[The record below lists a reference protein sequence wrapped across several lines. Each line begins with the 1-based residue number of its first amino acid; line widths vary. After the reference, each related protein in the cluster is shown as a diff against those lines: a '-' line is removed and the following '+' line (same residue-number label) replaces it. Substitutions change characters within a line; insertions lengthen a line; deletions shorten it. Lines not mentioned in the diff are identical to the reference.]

1 MSEPD
6 PQVRVV
12 GAQAGA
18 QVDVNVRVTTGGAAS
33 ASAQTNARRPA
44 ETGTQPN
51 IAGFFGKRPAPKEPG
66 PEMVGAPG
74 AVPVRVG
81 GGEVR
86 AQLLV
91 PSHGAQR
98 GEVSGPAGVA
108 VVAQPVLG
116 RRAVELGDEA
126 AAVDGHVKVVGA
138 LGVERAVG
146 RGEQRLVQRDLH

>member
-33 ASAQTNARRPA
+33 TSAQPNARRPA

-74 AVPVRVG
+74 R
-81 GGEVR
+81 
-86 AQLLV
+86 
-91 PSHGAQR
+91 
-98 GEVSGPAGVA
+98 
-108 VVAQPVLG
+108 
-116 RRAVELGDEA
+116 
-126 AAVDGHVKVVGA
+126 
-138 LGVERAVG
+138 ERPKMQKSTTP
-146 RGEQRLVQRDLH
+146 RP